1 LPLSLSSRA
10 SGLLLGQVAA
20 AGPGQPPAGAPA
32 RLALARILAEV
43 LLVPDPDLA
52 ALARRWAAAAPGD
65 ASLDAGSVA
74 GFAHLRESGVP
85 REAAPAGER
94 PTLPPHLL
102 PVALLAFE
110 NPRTLTSLT
119 WHLAVLTHPD
129 PESTWGAVAVNV
141 AAARLLQGHRDFV
154 PDVIEALRNNEA
166 PALLLETVRRLP
178 LLRRENIDALA
189 GSASPAIGATCA
201 ALWAAHTEP
210 RTTTA
215 LEWLERLPAP
225 TALSAAAAG
234 AGLLGARDGIE
245 ALRIAL
251 GERGVDLNALKRLA
265 DQLARIAAPDGRA

>member
-1 LPLSLSSRA
+1 MPLSISSRA

-20 AGPGQPPAGAPA
+20 AGPRRPPAASA
-32 RLALARILAEV
+32 RLAFAGILAEA

-52 ALARRWAAAAPGD
+52 VLARRWAAAALDDG
-65 ASLDAGSVA
+65 SLDAGSLA

-85 REAAPAGER
+85 REAASAGEQ
-94 PTLPPHLL
+94 PTLPLHLI
-102 PVALLAFE
+102 PVALLAFD

-119 WHLAVLTHPD
+119 WHLGVLTHPD

-166 PALLLETVRRLP
+166 PTLLLETVRRLP
-178 LLRRENIDALA
+178 LLRRETIDGLA
-189 GSASPAIGATCA
+189 GSASPAVGAACA

-210 RTTTA
+210 RTSTA
-215 LEWLERLPAP
+215 LEWLERLPASV
-225 TALSAAAAG
+225 AGSAAAAG

-265 DQLARIAAPDGRA
+265 DQLARIAPPDRRA